1 MSNRK
6 NWPLALSVGP
16 AVIIDD
22 EKLDALAAAGIN
34 QVELS
39 SGAWEP
45 YIEKLDFVNN
55 SMAIAE
61 NAKAHGV
68 SITSIHLP
76 FAPFNEIDPAYEKCR
91 EMFMEVQKTLLEAA
105 AKAGIPIAVVHPS
118 GEPYSE
124 EERPDRLN
132 CACEAIDE
140 LCAFANE
147 LGIQLALENLPRTC
161 LCREHRD
168 MEYFLERIPNLKVCF
183 DMNHNLSEDNLDY
196 IRAVADRIITLHV
209 SDYDRIDERHW
220 LPGKGVNPW
229 EEIIC
234 LLEESDYQGRFLYEL
249 AAGQGTYEEIAANYR
264 RLMKCMEMSE
274 IIEPFTKVQGVSG
287 VYFEDLL
294 TGETAGFGEH
304 TPMSAASVI
313 KLPIMMTLMEM
324 ADKGEIDLSEKV
336 KVGTITKV
344 PSCGVI
350 AYMHPEA
357 EVTIQDICTAM
368 IIVSDNTATNW
379 MIDKVGMDKVNDYMQ
394 RHGCLHSALRR
405 KMFDRAASLRGLT
418 NHVTAYDMAQLLRQI
433 YNKEVPGA
441 EQMLEILRN
450 QQLNG
455 KIPVGLRGLAG
466 EEDCAHKTGE
476 DDDITHDV
484 GIVLTDKPFIICF
497 LTNQSPDV
505 TEAEYAMHRIVRDLM
520 LNRE

>member
-1 MSNRK
+1 MSIRK
-6 NWPLALSVGP
+6 NWPLSLSVGP
-16 AVIIDD
+16 KVIIDD
-22 EKLDALAAAGIN
+22 QKLDELAAAGIH

-45 YIEKLDFVNN
+45 YIETLDFVNN
-55 SMAIAE
+55 AVAIAE

-68 SITSIHLP
+68 EITSIHLP

-91 EMFMEVQKTLLEAA
+91 DMFMEVQKTLLEAA
-105 AKAGIPIAVVHPS
+105 AEAGIPIAVVHPS
-118 GEPYSE
+118 GEPYTE
-124 EERPDRLN
+124 EERPDRLA
-132 CACEAIDE
+132 CACQAIAE
-140 LCAFANE
+140 LCAYAGE

-168 MEYFLERIPNLKVCF
+168 MEYFLERIPDLKVCF

-209 SDYDRIDERHW
+209 SDYDRINERHW
-220 LPGKGVNPW
+220 LPGKGINPW
-229 EEIIC
+229 EDIIC
-234 LLEESDYQGRFLYEL
+234 LLEEVDYQGRFLYEL
-249 AAGQGTYEEIAANYR
+249 GADEGTYEEIAANYR
-264 RLMKCMEMSE
+264 RLMHCMTMEE
-274 IIEPFTKVQGVSG
+274 IIEPFSKLEGLAG

-304 TPMSAASVI
+304 IPMSAASVI

-324 ADKGEIDLSEKV
+324 ADKGKIDLAEKV
-336 KVGTITKV
+336 RVGTIPKV

-350 AYMHPEA
+350 AYMHPDA

-379 MIDKVGMDKVNDYMQ
+379 LIERIGIDTVNDYMQ

-405 KMFDRAASLRGLT
+405 KLFDSSASLKGVK

-433 YNKEVPGA
+433 YNQEVPGA
-441 EQMLEILRN
+441 EKMLEILRN

-476 DDDITHDV
+476 DDGITHDV
-484 GIVLTDKPFIICF
+484 GIVLTEKPFIICF
-497 LTNQSPDV
+497 LTNETPDV
-505 TEAEYAMHRIVRDLM
+505 TEAEYSMHRIVRDLM
-520 LNRE
+520 INRK